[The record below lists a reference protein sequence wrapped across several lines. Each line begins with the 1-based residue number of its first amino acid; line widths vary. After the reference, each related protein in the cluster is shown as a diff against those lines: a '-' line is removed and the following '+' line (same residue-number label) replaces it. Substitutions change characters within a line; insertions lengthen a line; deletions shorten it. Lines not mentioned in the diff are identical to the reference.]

1 MKYFFAGYFFAALAL
16 FAGCTQTNE
25 QKMASEW
32 QTTQNKWL
40 ETAKNAQ
47 KISQEWTQLLKNNNA
62 DSVLQSLT
70 TQKVVAKNKALFDS
84 LTAFVSAMP
93 AKARAIEQS
102 VETINL
108 QLGQAQQ
115 QFEQLKT
122 DIDKGKIAAEAA
134 QKQLDGYQK
143 QINDAQNRLKNMQ
156 DSWQELD
163 QKYKEVITEL
173 KGLFE

>member
-1 MKYFFAGYFFAALAL
+1 MKCFFAGCFFAALAL
-16 FAGCTQTNE
+16 FMGCTQTNE

-32 QTTQNKWL
+32 QTTQDKWL
-40 ETAKNAQ
+40 KTIENAQ
-47 KISQEWTQLLKNNNA
+47 HISREWTQLLKNNSV
-62 DSVLQSLT
+62 DSVLQSLA
-70 TQKVVAKNKALFDS
+70 TQKVGVENKALFDS

-93 AKARAIEQS
+93 VKARAIEQS
-102 VETINL
+102 VETVNL

-122 DIDKGKIAAEAA
+122 DIDKGKIAAETA
-134 QKQLDGYQK
+134 QKQLDAYQK
-143 QINDAQNRLKNMQ
+143 QINDAQNRLKTMQ

-163 QKYKEVITEL
+163 QKYKDAITEL